1 MVSESIFSV
10 WGHWILFPRELQ
22 LCKHFWTLLPW
33 SMSKQSR
40 HRTVDYSRV
49 KVVPVNCSA
58 VAGSQRSGLSTL
70 IFPLFQEIKRLEETL
85 SFTFL
90 KSVLQ
95 CFFNVTKIGPVHV
108 PHNAWSLT
116 HWARPG
122 IEPASSRIP
131 RWVRNP
137 LTHDGNCPLLFLNM
151 PVTWLPFLHFPLH
164 LYSWKSDWTFF
175 CLIFFSFRWV
185 QHDYFNS

>member
-1 MVSESIFSV
+1 
-10 WGHWILFPRELQ
+10 
-22 LCKHFWTLLPW
+22 
-33 SMSKQSR
+33 MSKQSR
-40 HRTVDYSRV
+40 HWTVDYSRV

-164 LYSWKSDWTFF
+164 LYSWKLDWTFF
-175 CLIFFSFRWV
+175 CLIFSLLDEFSMTVLIVNLICLHSNVAFRLAV
-185 QHDYFNS
+185 KKKPGAFQKAA